1 MFSRCVPGTQFCLAQ
16 ERRREAFL
24 KTLHTVS
31 YLILTA
37 TLGIFIS
44 GLLQSTG
51 DVLRTSNLTS
61 DSTNLDLNPAFS
73 AVQRYAISVN
83 LQTLH
88 PVEFQPMEADEFRA
102 TRVEG
107 EGGAG
112 AGQLQPSILLG
123 LGLA

>member
-24 KTLHTVS
+24 KTLPTVS

-61 DSTNLDLNPAFS
+61 DRTSLDLNPALS
-73 AVQRYAISVN
+73 AVQRYAICVN
-83 LQTLH
+83 RQTLRA
-88 PVEFQPMEADEFRA
+88 VEFQPMEADEFGA
-102 TRVEG
+102 TQVEG
-107 EGGAG
+107 ERGAG
-112 AGQLQPSILLG
+112 AGQPQPSILLG

>member
-1 MFSRCVPGTQFCLAQ
+1 MFSHCVPGTQFCLAQ

-24 KTLHTVS
+24 KTLPTVS

-61 DSTNLDLNPAFS
+61 DRTSLDLNPALS

-83 LQTLH
+83 RQTLR
-88 PVEFQPMEADEFRA
+88 PVEFQPMEADEFGA
-102 TRVEG
+102 TQVEG
-107 EGGAG
+107 ERGAG
-112 AGQLQPSILLG
+112 ARQPQPSILLS